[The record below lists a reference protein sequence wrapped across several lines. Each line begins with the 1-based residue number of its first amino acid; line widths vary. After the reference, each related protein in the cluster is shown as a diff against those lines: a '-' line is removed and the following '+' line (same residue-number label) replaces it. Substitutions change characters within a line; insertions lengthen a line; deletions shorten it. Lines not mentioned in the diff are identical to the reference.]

1 MQVDFRADGS
11 FLAPAENC
19 ERQGN
24 PNCRWTADADKVYVQ
39 FGGAGMHTLTPTVD
53 QQEMAGQR
61 DRDGDPANAKRVG

>member
-1 MQVDFRADGS
+1 MGDESREGS
-11 FLAPAENC
+11 
-19 ERQGN
+19 
-24 PNCRWTADADKVYVQ
+24 TDADKVYVQ